1 MSVAAASLL
10 VTLKAHRAVLAGGSH
25 SACHTGVLVRAG
37 LSGPARATTGAVA
50 VFGCS
55 SVRPPAAGGE
65 GGCSAWHRPLSH
77 LCAVSRRRKAEAGQL
92 QEQPWRRAPYST
104 LKSGG
109 GLNSLPVVGG
119 EEGAICSHERQ
130 GVQKFQGAVAC
141 GLVTAGGLWLT
152 RGRAPAVGSVSQTA
166 GMCQWVGCH
175 ARRVVQQWVH
185 SPLLRYT
192 RRWRAGGLI
201 CVPPAAH
208 APGRVAGWVGRR
220 GRRATAR
227 LPLAPRSLI
236 VRLPSQ

>member
-65 GGCSAWHRPLSH
+65 GGAVRGTAHCHICA
-77 LCAVSRRRKAEAGQL
+77 LCLYAGKRRRAQL

-119 EEGAICSHERQ
+119 EEGAICSHDANGCRS
-130 GVQKFQGAVAC
+130 F
-141 GLVTAGGLWLT
+141 
-152 RGRAPAVGSVSQTA
+152 RA
-166 GMCQWVGCH
+166 
-175 ARRVVQQWVH
+175 
-185 SPLLRYT
+185 
-192 RRWRAGGLI
+192 
-201 CVPPAAH
+201 
-208 APGRVAGWVGRR
+208 
-220 GRRATAR
+220 
-227 LPLAPRSLI
+227 RSLAAS
-236 VRLPSQ
+236 SQLAGCGSHEAGRPQ